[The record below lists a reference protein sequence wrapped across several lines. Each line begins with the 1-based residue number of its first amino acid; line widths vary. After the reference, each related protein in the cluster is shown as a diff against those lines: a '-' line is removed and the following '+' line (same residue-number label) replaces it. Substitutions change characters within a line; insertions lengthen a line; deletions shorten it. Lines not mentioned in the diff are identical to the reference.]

1 MGAQPQPIFLMKR
14 FQVWLMAIA
23 TAMVVGLSS
32 FSWGMATAQAQTTD
46 EFTRVAEQCLTTSNA
61 QAALQACE
69 QAIALNKEDA
79 LPWYGKVKALNALGR
94 NQEADLALRQFDF
107 VGRYYS
113 GMLRPIQLL
122 QRRILLSE
130 LVANNERATELTNEM
145 SQIQGQISGGSLSE
159 EERAQAQDYLQ
170 RLQNIKEDYD
180 QVQSNPQLLDQLETN
195 MIQAMIE
202 LRKGFVEANS
212 RLNAGS

>member
-1 MGAQPQPIFLMKR
+1 MKR

-23 TAMVVGLSS
+23 TMIIVGLSS

-61 QAALQACE
+61 QAALQACDR
-69 QAIALNKEDA
+69 AIAINKEDA
-79 LPWYGKVKALNALGR
+79 IPWYGKVKALNALGR
-94 NQEADLALRQFDF
+94 NEQADLALQQFDF

-130 LVANNERATELTNEM
+130 LVASRERATELTTEIN
-145 SQIQGQISGGSLSE
+145 QVQGQINSGSLST

-180 QVQSNPQLLDQLETN
+180 QVQSNPQLLDQLENN

-202 LRKGFVEANS
+202 LRKGFVEANA
-212 RLNAGS
+212 RLNAGN